1 LARPDRTDFIFFRY
15 RVFVLTPD
23 PSGLHWNSQT
33 VSRLD
38 SFIRRLEAQR
48 ACIDFAARPGN
59 VPEGPL
65 FELGLGNGRTYDHL
79 RACFR
84 AREIF
89 VFEREVRAH
98 PSCVPDADHLVLGD
112 IMETLPRAVLRFRGR
127 VAFVHSDLGSGDDGR
142 DRSTAHKI
150 APLLAEAVAPGGLV
164 ASDQPL
170 VIAGWQTLPL
180 PPGIA
185 ESRYFL
191 YRKPKA

>member
-1 LARPDRTDFIFFRY
+1 M
-15 RVFVLTPD
+15 
-23 PSGLHWNSQT
+23 
-33 VSRLD
+33 SRLD
-38 SFIRRLEAQR
+38 SFIRRMEAQR

-59 VPEGPL
+59 VPEGPV

-79 RACFR
+79 RERFPTR
-84 AREIF
+84 AVY
-89 VFEREVRAH
+89 VFERQVNANVA
-98 PSCVPDADHLVLGD
+98 SMPDADHLITGE

-127 VAFVHSDLGSGDDGR
+127 VAFVHSDLGSGDEAR
-142 DRSTAHKI
+142 DRATSARL
-150 APLLAEAVAPGGLV
+150 APLLAEAVAPMGII

-170 VIAGWQTLPL
+170 VIAGWQNLPL

>member
-1 LARPDRTDFIFFRY
+1 M
-15 RVFVLTPD
+15 
-23 PSGLHWNSQT
+23 
-33 VSRLD
+33 SRLD

-59 VPEGPL
+59 VPQGPI
-65 FELGLGNGRTYDHL
+65 FELGLGNGRTFDHL
-79 RACFR
+79 RECFR
-84 AREIF
+84 GRDIY

-98 PSCVPDADHLVLGD
+98 PDCVPDPAHLVLGD
-112 IMETLPRAVLRFRGR
+112 IMETLPPAVLRFRAR
-127 VAFVHSDLGSGDDGR
+127 VAFVHSDLGSGDEGR
-142 DRSTAHKI
+142 DRSTAHRL

-164 ASDQPL
+164 ASDQAM
-170 VIAGWQTLPL
+170 VIAGWQSLPP